1 MLEIVFENK
10 FKKEYKRALRRG
22 CKADKMEKVLE
33 ILANEK
39 PMPPSYKDH
48 QLTDSK
54 EFKNVRECHIAP
66 DWLLIY
72 RIEKQ
77 VQILRCIR
85 TGTHSDLFCIV

>member
-85 TGTHSDLFCIV
+85 TGTHSYLFCIV